1 MILCFL
7 AAQRGANKRYVQVDI
22 SLAKY
27 RKKKTLTGLMGLVG
41 TDTLLGANLVF
52 SLEVAIEHDKNYTK
66 HDQIFMKYLYVGRM
80 PGRNIGLMA

>member
-1 MILCFL
+1 
-7 AAQRGANKRYVQVDI
+7 
-22 SLAKY
+22 
-27 RKKKTLTGLMGLVG
+27 MGLVG

-66 HDQIFMKYLYVGRM
+66 YDQIFMKYLYVGRM